1 MTDEDYI
8 RQAVELADGWVS
20 ELVGRGASID
30 RYDEGEET
38 ILPKDSGVWWNLS
51 GMPQF
56 VIDALAAQLVRQVDA
71 LPVGKFP
78 DDAPTDIYIL
88 NGSTDIWHKKR
99 LHAQAKGPD
108 RTMNNIKAIVD
119 SGVLDHARAALK
131 AQDSEVEK

>member
-8 RQAVELADGWVS
+8 RQAVELADEFEYSAFGD
-20 ELVGRGASID
+20 LYMGPVGLINGITQP
-30 RYDEGEET
+30 Y
-38 ILPKDSGVWWNLS
+38 
-51 GMPQF
+51 
-56 VIDALAAQLVRQVDA
+56 IDALAAQLVRQVDA

-108 RTMNNIKAIVD
+108 RTMNTIKAIVD

-131 AQDSEVEK
+131 AQDSEVET